1 MTARI
6 FDRPDLDQDVA
17 QPALYVTGRFARA
30 KPSLAYEGR
39 LQIRNAIGACSV
51 LQIDG
56 DRLPE
61 GSQLR
66 VDQAS
71 KEVVVA
77 WPAFQSAQAP
87 IINPGFE
94 DGPTGWDTGPG
105 WVIAKEN
112 PPTGQWAAGYNNN
125 PGMSRIS
132 SASRYTIQ
140 PGQLTMAKCNV
151 RQGASSEGN
160 AGASIML
167 EYRNLA
173 GDVVHTIEGNQVMS
187 ASKNRVYPSTVLGAA
202 PASGAATINVACN
215 GIRHRENKILFVDDV
230 EWDHTVPAAGINIE
244 TVLNVTLRVN
254 DSTGRSFVW
263 SGQIMV
269 ALRPIMYRYFG
280 SFSPAFFSS
289 YGYRHAS
296 GAIDSFGSVNN
307 SGRGN
312 NYLVGVSD
320 DGLMGAVTYTGAP
333 GFSVYPITAAGE
345 ILPAFDTVSPP
356 LPGTGRCAAF
366 SRSGRAVIVGHLGS
380 PFVRAHEVSSSGIGA
395 AYAPPSDLPGGSI
408 VDVIFNPVGDIVY
421 LASASGPSI
430 VAYRWSDAT
439 GFGERLDNPLVALPP
454 SVTAMSINESGT
466 HLAAIGGSNPS
477 CRIYKIGPSG
487 LEELTAAVGTTASG
501 RVAISDAAK
510 AVVFGGTVDPA
521 MNLYFW
527 DAVSGLGAP
536 YPIPTGL
543 NGANLARGSSFSK
556 DGLVLFVGVS
566 SNRGVSIYEWL
577 PGVGVTSGPVSAGG
591 TACAMTIPID

>member
-30 KPSLAYEGR
+30 KPLLAYEGR

-125 PGMSRIS
+125 PGISRIS
-132 SASRYTIQ
+132 SASRYTVQ
-140 PGQLTMAKCNV
+140 PGQLTSAKCNV

-187 ASKNRVYPSTVLGAA
+187 ASKNRVYPSTVFGAA

-269 ALRPIMYRYFG
+269 ADRPIVYR
-280 SFSPAFFSS
+280 FFAGCITPFLYSL
-289 YGYRHAS
+289 GYRHAD
-296 GAIDSFGSVNN
+296 GALYER
-307 SGRGN
+307 GRSTTEDKSN
-312 NYLVGVSD
+312 KYLVGVSD
-320 DGLMGAVTYTGAP
+320 DGLMGAATYTNAP
-333 GFSVYPITAAGE
+333 RVSVYPITEDGVVRAELPE
-345 ILPAFDTVSPP
+345 ISPA
-356 LPGTGRCAAF
+356 LPGAGRCVVF
-366 SRSGRAVIVGHLGS
+366 SRSGAAMIVGHQGS
-380 PFVRAHEVSSSGIGA
+380 PYIRAHAVSPAGIGA
-395 AYAPPSDLPGGSI
+395 AYAPPSDALPGII
-408 VDVIFNPVGDIVY
+408 VDAAFNPAGDILY
-421 LASASGPSI
+421 LVSSLSPYLF
-430 VAYRWSDAT
+430 AYRWDDAV
-439 GFGERLDNPLVALPP
+439 GFGARINGP
-454 SVTAMSINESGT
+454 SVTFPAAITSIAINESGT
-466 HLAAIGGSNPS
+466 HLAAIGGGSPGCS
-477 CRIYKIGPSG
+477 VFKIGADGFEERIAAFGSG
-487 LEELTAAVGTTASG
+487 AQG
-501 RVAISDAAK
+501 RVAISDTAK
-510 AVVFGGTVDPA
+510 AVGFGSSATVKVHLYLWDPTVGVGA
-521 MNLYFW
+521 AYPLPGGPP
-527 DAVSGLGAP
+527 GLG
-536 YPIPTGL
+536 
-543 NGANLARGSSFSK
+543 RGISFSR
-556 DGLVLFVGVS
+556 DGLVLYLGTTANSSVFV
-566 SNRGVSIYEWL
+566 YEWT
-577 PGVGVTSGPVSAGG
+577 PGIGVTQGPVTIGSTG
-591 TACAMTIPID
+591 CDITIPLD